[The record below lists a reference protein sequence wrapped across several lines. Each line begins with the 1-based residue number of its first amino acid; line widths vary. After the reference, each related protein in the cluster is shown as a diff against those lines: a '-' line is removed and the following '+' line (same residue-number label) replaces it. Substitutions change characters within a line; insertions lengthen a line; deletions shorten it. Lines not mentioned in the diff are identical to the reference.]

1 MAIFKYFPDFNDNA
15 LRDDILFEEPTSL
28 SSTQVVQ
35 ELDGYTVT
43 YTGTFDL
50 GGPRYIE
57 DGTITGMTI
66 SSGNM
71 IGITITE
78 LNIDAIEYLDA
89 IETGSIDQVYGLL
102 SRANDKVFGTYDEDF
117 LSGGGGN
124 DVLKGYK
131 GSDGLFGKNGSDK
144 LYGGAGAD
152 YLEGGSGSDKL
163 YGGSGEDYLDG
174 GKGSDRLNGGKNND
188 YLEGKSGK
196 DVLLGGGG
204 QDYLLGGGGADKL
217 NGGKGDDGLFGG
229 KGADIFVFRSGGGSD
244 VVYDFKDGVDMIDIN
259 QSFQSLTITD
269 GDFGAEVSGDGWNVV
284 LHDVTVADLTSAD
297 FM

>member
-1 MAIFKYFPDFNDNA
+1 
-15 LRDDILFEEPTSL
+15 
-28 SSTQVVQ
+28 
-35 ELDGYTVT
+35 
-43 YTGTFDL
+43 
-50 GGPRYIE
+50 
-57 DGTITGMTI
+57 MTI

-89 IETGSIDQVYGLL
+89 IETGSIDQVYGLI
-102 SRANDKVFGTYDEDF
+102 SRANDKVFGTSDDDF

-131 GSDGLFGKNGSDK
+131 DSDGLFGENGSDK
-144 LYGGAGAD
+144 LYGGAGA
-152 YLEGGSGSDKL
+152 
-163 YGGSGEDYLDG
+163 DYLDG

-217 NGGKGDDGLFGG
+217 NGDKGDDGLFGG

-259 QSFQSLTITD
+259 QSFQSLTIAD

-284 LHDVTVADLTSAD
+284 LNDVMVADLTSLD